1 MFQAEIQEKFG
12 SKRSLWNAVKDKA
25 GGTDFESARDIQAV
39 LNRFRAIGEIRVQ
52 TKTNFFPKCQTFEK
66 FAHLYSQMLA
76 PLRCQYKSLTK
87 HSKHTTFDL
96 NGSFR
101 MCQKFPERCQIG
113 FSRYS
118 TFILE
123 TAPGSSS
130 WITPMFSETQKI
142 NFGWISP
149 SKSVPY
155 LATQCTVLLPNT
167 IDISLELGY
176 TM

>member
-1 MFQAEIQEKFG
+1 MELSDRVEQTKIQVKLCFNLNFRKSLVRRE
-12 SKRSLWNAVKDKA
+12 SKRSLWNAAKDKS

-52 TKTNFFPKCQTFEK
+52 TKTSFFPKCQTFEK

-87 HSKHTTFDL
+87 HSKHTTIDL

-113 FSRYS
+113 LRSL
-118 TFILE
+118 TAA
-123 TAPGSSS
+123 TAPSFWKLRLVQAHGLHRCS
-130 WITPMFSETQKI
+130 QKPRRSI
-142 NFGWISP
+142 LDGFRLQDL
-149 SKSVPY
+149 Y
-155 LATQCTVLLPNT
+155 L
-167 IDISLELGY
+167 
-176 TM
+176 M